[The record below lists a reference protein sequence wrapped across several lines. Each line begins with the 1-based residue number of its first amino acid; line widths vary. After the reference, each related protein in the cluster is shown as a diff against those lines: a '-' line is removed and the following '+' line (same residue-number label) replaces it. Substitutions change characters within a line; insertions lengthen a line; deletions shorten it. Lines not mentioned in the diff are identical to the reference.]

1 MTTLKLIR
9 RRAWLLI
16 SLGLMWNGVYGAEHR
31 TINLHQGEV
40 SVLELKDIED
50 VAVGDESIL
59 SYAISDNEE
68 FILFGKG
75 VGQTDL
81 YIWQR
86 GNRETRYKVKVLS
99 EDIAGEMALAKAL
112 AESVAGLKVK
122 AEHNR
127 MIFQGTIADNQ
138 EARLNA
144 ILSQFPNPVNLVTF
158 RAFSE
163 RPVVRID
170 VTLLEVK
177 RRALKDFGVDW
188 DDVIAGPALGA
199 HKTFARNDH
208 FRIAR
213 GGPNGDGETNLNILT
228 SVPND
233 HQFFGYGGLTSH
245 IGSVINILVEN
256 GDAEVISAPK
266 LMAKSGEEASFLS
279 GGQFPV
285 PVVGQLGQTEVEF
298 KEYGVRLNIRPL
310 VDDEGKINTFIFT
323 ELSSIDFANAVN
335 GVPGVISR
343 NSQTTIN
350 LSHGETFAIS
360 GLALAERSDQ
370 ATQVPLLGDI
380 PLLGHLFKS
389 TNHNADSTELV
400 IIVTPYIVTPDSA
413 ENTNLLSTASQIKS
427 HFEGVDWET
436 SIME

>member
-1 MTTLKLIR
+1 MIFITR
-9 RRAWLLI
+9 GWREAWLFITLI
-16 SLGLMWNGVYGAEHR
+16 LFWSGAYGAESR

-50 VAVGDESIL
+50 VAVGNESIL

-99 EDIAGEMALAKAL
+99 ENIAGEMALAKIL
-112 AESVAGLKVK
+112 AESVAGLKVTS
-122 AEHNR
+122 EHNR
-127 MIFQGTIADNQ
+127 MIFQGTIAGSQ

-144 ILSQFPNPVNLVTF
+144 ILAQFPNPVNLVSF
-158 RAFSE
+158 RPFSE
-163 RPVVRID
+163 RPMVRID

-177 RRALKDFGVDW
+177 RRALKDFGIDW
-188 DDVIAGPALGA
+188 DDVISGPVLGA

-208 FRIAR
+208 YRIAQQ
-213 GGPNGDGETNLNILT
+213 GPNGDGETNLNILA

-233 HQFFGYGGLTSH
+233 HQFFGYGGFTSH
-245 IGSVINILVEN
+245 IGSVIDILVEN

-266 LMAKSGEEASFLS
+266 LMAKSGAEASFLS

-298 KEYGVRLNIRPL
+298 KEYAVRLIIRPI
-310 VDDEGKINTFIFT
+310 VDGEGKINTYIFT
-323 ELSSIDFANAVN
+323 ELSSVDFANAVN

-343 NSQTTIN
+343 NSETTIN

-370 ATQVPLLGDI
+370 SSQIPLLGDI
-380 PLLGHLFKS
+380 PLLGNLFKT

-400 IIVTPYIVTPDSA
+400 IIATPYIVTPDSA
-413 ENTNLLSTASQIKS
+413 ENTKLMGAASQIER

-436 SIME
+436 NIME

>member
-1 MTTLKLIR
+1 MAFTKRAKPGTL
-9 RRAWLLI
+9 LLI
-16 SLGLMWNGVYGAEHR
+16 ALGFIWNQAYCAEFR

-40 SVLELKDIED
+40 VVLELKDIED
-50 VAVGDESIL
+50 VAVGNESIL

-68 FILFGKG
+68 FILFGKS
-75 VGQTDL
+75 VGQTDV

-99 EDIAGEMALAKAL
+99 EDIADEMTLAKIL
-112 AESVAGLKVK
+112 AESVTGLKVRS
-122 AEHNR
+122 EHNR
-127 MIFQGTIADNQ
+127 IIFQGTIDGHQ
-138 EARLNA
+138 EARLA
-144 ILSQFPNPVNLVTF
+144 TILAQFSNPVNLVSF
-158 RAFSE
+158 RPFSE

-177 RRALKDFGVDW
+177 RRALKDFGINW
-188 DDVIAGPALGA
+188 DDAIAGPVLGA
-199 HKTFARNDH
+199 HKSFARNNH
-208 FRIAR
+208 YRIAKQ
-213 GGPNGDGETNLNILT
+213 GPNGNGETNLNILA

-233 HQFFGYGGLTSH
+233 HQFYGYGGFTSH
-245 IGSVINILVEN
+245 LGSVINILVEN

-298 KEYGVRLNIRPL
+298 KEYGVRLNIRPI

-370 ATQVPLLGDI
+370 SSQVPLLGDI
-380 PLLGHLFKS
+380 PLLGHLFK
-389 TNHNADSTELV
+389 TNNQNADSTELV
-400 IIVTPYIVTPDSA
+400 IIATPYIVTPDSA
-413 ENTNLLSTASQIKS
+413 ENTKLMGAASQIKR

-436 SIME
+436 GIME